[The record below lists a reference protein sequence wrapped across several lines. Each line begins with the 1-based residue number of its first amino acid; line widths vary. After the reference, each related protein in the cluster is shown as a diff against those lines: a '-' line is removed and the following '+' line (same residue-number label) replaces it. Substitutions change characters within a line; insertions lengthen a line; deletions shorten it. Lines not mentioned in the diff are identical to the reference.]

1 MYKLDSPLGSLIGL
15 NPCFIRVYN
24 IKSAF
29 HCFSPHYRY
38 IIKQLKKPSKAVYHS
53 ANYIV
58 LKPSGH
64 PCRKHSPAARVFYI
78 ILVFSNARRVLSQCT
93 FFFCTHV
100 NCACTNVP
108 TSFKTTQLCKTN
120 CSSAVK
126 RKPLTCG
133 LRKQSR
139 RLLRMIFIN

>member
-1 MYKLDSPLGSLIGL
+1 MLYLTRPKLLVTYMYKLDSPLGSLIGL

-93 FFFCTHV
+93 FFFVRTLIARARMYLRHSRQRSY
-100 NCACTNVP
+100 AKP
-108 TSFKTTQLCKTN
+108 IAPRP
-120 CSSAVK
+120 SSEN
-126 RKPLTCG
+126 P
-133 LRKQSR
+133 
-139 RLLRMIFIN
+139 